1 MAETPEPAQ
10 PNTTPAC
17 FIFGAGPFYGLDA
30 PPAPGDLILAA
41 DGGYRHCCTVGLQPH
56 LLLGDFD
63 SLDVPPPQDIPRQ
76 VFPPEKDDTDT
87 VFAVTEALRRGFEDF
102 LLVGAAG
109 GRLDHTLA
117 NVSILLMLHR
127 QGKSALLVDDWSEME
142 VVGAEPVHVDGSFP
156 FFSLLNVSGTARGVT
171 VEDARYPLRDA
182 EIRCTYQYGVSNEA
196 LPGRRARVRVGEGEL
211 LLVRVRQEDAHTA
224 RPAGAAE

>member
-1 MAETPEPAQ
+1 MSPSKKAATDPV
-10 PNTTPAC
+10 
-17 FIFGAGPFYGLDA
+17 FGEKGAVGGGF
-30 PPAPGDLILAA
+30 AA
-41 DGGYRHCCTVGLQPH
+41 SR
-56 LLLGDFD
+56 LG
-63 SLDVPPPQDIPRQ
+63 
-76 VFPPEKDDTDT
+76 
-87 VFAVTEALRRGFEDF
+87 
-102 LLVGAAG
+102 GAAG

-127 QGKSALLVDDWSEME
+127 QGRRALLVDDWSEME

>member
-41 DGGYRHCCTVGLQPH
+41 DGGYHHCCTAGLQPH

-87 VFAVTEALRRGFEDF
+87 MLAVKLGLARGFRRF
-102 LLVGAAG
+102 HLYGGTG

-117 NVSILLMLHR
+117 SLQTLAYLACAGARGELHDEGFVFTAIQGPNSLQLPPQADGLFSVFCLGADAKGVSI
-127 QGKSALLVDDWSEME
+127 QGGKYEAQDVTLT
-142 VVGAEPVHVDGSFP
+142 AAFP
-156 FFSLLNVSGTARGVT
+156 L
-171 VEDARYPLRDA
+171 
-182 EIRCTYQYGVSNEA
+182 GVSNQFQGK
-196 LPGRRARVRVGEGEL
+196 PVVVSVTSGC
-211 LLVRVRQEDAHTA
+211 LLVGWER
-224 RPAGAAE
+224 

>member
-17 FIFGAGPFYGLDA
+17 FIFGAGPFYGLDV

-87 VFAVTEALRRGFEDF
+87 MLAVKLGLERGFLRF
-102 LLVGAAG
+102 HLYGGTG

-117 NVSILLMLHR
+117 NLQTLAYLARAGARGDLHDEGFVFTAIQGPDSLQLPPQADGLFSVFCLGADAKGVSI
-127 QGKSALLVDDWSEME
+127 QGGKYEAQDVTLT
-142 VVGAEPVHVDGSFP
+142 AAFP
-156 FFSLLNVSGTARGVT
+156 R
-171 VEDARYPLRDA
+171 
-182 EIRCTYQYGVSNEA
+182 GVSNQFQGK
-196 LPGRRARVRVGEGEL
+196 PVVVSVTSGC
-211 LLVRVRQEDAHTA
+211 LLVGWER
-224 RPAGAAE
+224 

>member
-1 MAETPEPAQ
+1 MHRR
-10 PNTTPAC
+10 C
-17 FIFGAGPFYGLDA
+17 VIVGGAGIGDYGAVRRYLRA
-30 PPAPGDLILAA
+30 GDFNVFCDCGLAH
-41 DGGYRHCCTVGLQPH
+41 REGLGIAPH
-56 LLLGDFD
+56 LIVGDFD
-63 SLDVPPPQDIPRQ
+63 SHEDPKLDVETIVLPC
-76 VFPPEKDDTDT
+76 EKDDTDT
-87 VFAVTEALRRGFEDF
+87 VFAVKEALRRGFDDF

-171 VEDARYPLRDA
+171 VEAARYPLRDA

-211 LLVRVRQEDAHTA
+211 LLIRVRQEDAHTA
-224 RPAGAAE
+224 PPAGAAE

>member
-17 FIFGAGPFYGLDA
+17 FIFGAGPFYGLDV

-87 VFAVTEALRRGFEDF
+87 MLAVKLGLERGFRRF
-102 LLVGAAG
+102 HLYGGTG

-117 NVSILLMLHR
+117 SLQTLAYLACAGARGELHDEGFVFTAIQGPDSLQLPPRADGLFSVFCLGADAKGVSI
-127 QGKSALLVDDWSEME
+127 QGGKYETQDITLTA
-142 VVGAEPVHVDGSFP
+142 AFP
-156 FFSLLNVSGTARGVT
+156 L
-171 VEDARYPLRDA
+171 
-182 EIRCTYQYGVSNEA
+182 GVSNQFQGK
-196 LPGRRARVRVGEGEL
+196 PVVVSVTSGC
-211 LLVRVRQEDAHTA
+211 LLVGWER
-224 RPAGAAE
+224 